1 MPGKFEIQLD
11 EDGGPAAG
19 SDEPLVDYV
28 HVLLLD
34 SLIEP
39 KLIT

>member
-19 SDEPLVDYV
+19 SDEPQVNYV
-28 HVLLLD
+28 LRLD